1 MSLKAF
7 HILFIVLSAL
17 MFIGLGIWLIGSYLG
32 GDGIGTGVL
41 GVLSI
46 CTAIGLAFYGRSFL
60 RKLKHLSYL

>member
-7 HILFIVLSAL
+7 HILFIALSTL
-17 MFIGLGIWLIGSYLG
+17 MFLGLGIWMIGSYVG

-46 CTAIGLAFYGRSFL
+46 STAIGLAVYGRAFL